1 MDPTLMTTQSELI
14 KRSNFDV
21 SVFHWLKQYDSDE
34 QGEMAK
40 NYETPKQLENA
51 LELLSMQK
59 TSGQQPF
66 RKFESMAMA
75 FNLL

>member
-1 MDPTLMTTQSELI
+1 MDPSLMTSQSELI
-14 KRSNFDV
+14 KRSNLDV

-59 TSGQQPF
+59 TTGQQPF
-66 RKFESMAMA
+66 RKVESMAMA